1 MAAWTVAFGVYAN
14 ITNNRSLLPSFVPH
28 RQKATPAIP
37 ESKSAKDHQ
46 KRLSSGLGQVCRIH
60 SGAHKHEQK
69 KSQRRPTAFHTLQRS
84 FWQPL
89 PFLLKAYAYKHDR
102 DQG

>member
-28 RQKATPAIP
+28 RQKATPAILKARAP
-37 ESKSAKDHQ
+37 RITK

-69 KSQRRPTAFHTLQRS
+69 NLSGDPQLSILYRDPSGSLS
-84 FWQPL
+84 